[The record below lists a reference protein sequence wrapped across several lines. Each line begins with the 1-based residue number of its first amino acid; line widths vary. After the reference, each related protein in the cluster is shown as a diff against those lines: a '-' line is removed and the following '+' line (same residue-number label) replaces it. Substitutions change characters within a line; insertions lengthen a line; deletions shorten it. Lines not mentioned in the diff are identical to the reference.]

1 MGQLST
7 LLIFLT
13 LAVPAPAAGGGS
25 KATRAR
31 VRIQAIEAK
40 PGKDR
45 TGEGIDPR
53 LAAKLRI
60 TLKLM
65 GVPKPDLTSMGKTTR
80 KLAAGGSTGMTVEPY
95 VMEVTCRKVAKGSVT
110 VTVDLFKKVT
120 DKKTKTK
127 FKKRMAPSTTV
138 TLTAAKPHHVMTVMQ
153 STRKKTVFVVSRR
166 KD

>member
-13 LAVPAPAAGGGS
+13 LAAPTPAAGGGS

-31 VRIQAIEAK
+31 IGIQAIEAK

-45 TGEGIDPR
+45 TSGGIDPK
-53 LAAKLRI
+53 LAAKLRT

-65 GVPKPDLTSMGKTTR
+65 GVPKPDLTSLAKTTR
-80 KLAAGGSTGMTVEPY
+80 KLAVRESTTMTVEPY
-95 VMEVTCRKVAKGSVT
+95 VMKVTCKEVTKNRTT

-120 DKKTKTK
+120 DKKTKAK
-127 FKKRMAPSTTV
+127 VKKRMAPSTTV
-138 TLTAAKPHHVMTVMQ
+138 TLTDAKPHHVMTVMQ
-153 STRKKTVFVVSRR
+153 STKKKTVFVVSR
-166 KD
+166 

>member
-13 LAVPAPAAGGGS
+13 LAAPAPVPAAGGGS
-25 KATRAR
+25 KAASAR
-31 VRIQAIEAK
+31 VGIQAIEAK

-45 TGEGIDPR
+45 TSEGIDPK
-53 LAAKLRI
+53 LAARLRV

-65 GVPKPDLTSMGKTTR
+65 GVSKPDLTSLGKTAR
-80 KLAAGGSTGMTVEPY
+80 KLAVGGSTGMTVEPY
-95 VMEVTCRKVAKGSVT
+95 VMEVTCKKVAKDGVT

-120 DKKTKTK
+120 DKKTKEK
-127 FKKRMAPSTTV
+127 VKKRMAPSTTV

-153 STRKKTVFVVSRR
+153 STRKKTVFVVSR
-166 KD
+166 